1 MGGFAAAILLTA
13 EAWAIPPYARL
24 FKARY
29 RYAPSCTACH
39 DKDSWD
45 LTAYGKAFFKNG
57 RGFKAFEAA
66 ESLDLD
72 GDGTPSGAEIK
83 ARSNPG
89 DPRSRPEKPGDWLK
103 EEKPIKAPARKLK
116 AMFPEADSF
125 AVREASLEGE
135 SRKRVE
141 KVLGRTL
148 RDEELYPVLFEA
160 LKGTRALGSA
170 TYAVSDSKEPCL
182 LLAGFRR
189 EGKAFEVAGLHALSC
204 PRKLKA
210 GGFLKSFEGKDPS
223 ALSVRAPEPGLKAE
237 AEAVGEALRSAAAT
251 LAEVFP

>member
-66 ESLDLD
+66 ESLDSD

-83 ARSNPG
+83 ASSNPG
-89 DPRSRPEKPGDWLK
+89 DPRSRPDKPGDWLK
-103 EEKPIKAPARKLK
+103 EEKPLKAPARKLK

-125 AVREASLEGE
+125 AVREASCATM
-135 SRKRVE
+135 
-141 KVLGRTL
+141 TL
-148 RDEELYPVLFEA
+148 PVFF
-160 LKGTRALGSA
+160 
-170 TYAVSDSKEPCL
+170 AV
-182 LLAGFRR
+182 
-189 EGKAFEVAGLHALSC
+189 
-204 PRKLKA
+204 
-210 GGFLKSFEGKDPS
+210 
-223 ALSVRAPEPGLKAE
+223 
-237 AEAVGEALRSAAAT
+237 
-251 LAEVFP
+251 

>member
-1 MGGFAAAILLTA
+1 MGGFAAAILWTA
-13 EAWAIPPYARL
+13 EAGAIPPYARL

-39 DKDSWD
+39 DEDSWD
-45 LTAYGKAFFKNG
+45 LTGYGKAFFKNG
-57 RGFKAFEAA
+57 RGFKAFEKA
-66 ESLDLD
+66 EPEDSD
-72 GDGTPSGAEIK
+72 GDKIPSGAEIQ

-103 EEKPIKAPARKLK
+103 EEKPLKAPARKLK

-125 AVREASLEGE
+125 AVREAALEGE

-160 LKGTRALGSA
+160 LKGTRALGGA
-170 TYAVSDSKEPCL
+170 TYAISDSKEPCI

-189 EGKAFEVAGLHALSC
+189 KGKSWEIAGLNPLSC

-210 GGFLKSFEGKDPS
+210 GGFLKSLEGRDPS
-223 ALSVRAPEPGLKAE
+223 ALSAQASGPGPETA
-237 AEAVGEALRSAAAT
+237 AVGEALRAAAAALSET
-251 LAEVFP
+251 SP